1 QSGNGNELQQLAFN
15 GTLSG
20 GTFTISF
27 AGRTT
32 SAINSGASA
41 ATVQTALQAITTVG
55 SGNVQ
60 VLGGP
65 VSGANPTLLL
75 KFTGG
80 LANSNLAQ
88 ATVSN
93 SLTGVTSITATT
105 LADGIGNEVQN
116 LTFGSS
122 ITGGTYTI
130 TFNGQTTG

>member
-1 QSGNGNELQQLAFN
+1 PYTVTFQGMLANANVPQMTTNSGGLVGGTIAAATIQNGNGNELQQLAFG
-15 GTLSG
+15 GTPSG

-32 SAINSGASA
+32 AAISSGATA

-75 KFTGG
+75 KFAGG

-93 SLTGVTSITATT
+93 SLTGVTS
-105 LADGIGNEVQN
+105 
-116 LTFGSS
+116 
-122 ITGGTYTI
+122 
-130 TFNGQTTG
+130 